1 MHALSAALA
10 HLAIHISN
18 PLFRIAVGPE
28 LAATGGVVAV
38 AVLAFVNGV
47 VGAQHAAPQDCEPYR
62 IRRFLARAAGCA
74 DMNELPEDIRDIIR
88 PFLPGRFARP
98 AAIQAALSK
107 ATRLINERERHARHQ
122 ARAVYAQNDHALAE
136 ARAAH
141 IAGLTE
147 EERALLALRI
157 DAETHAAGERERL
170 VAENTA
176 LSRRINE
183 LEQELAAVRAAEG
196 GG

>member
-1 MHALSAALA
+1 M
-10 HLAIHISN
+10 
-18 PLFRIAVGPE
+18 
-28 LAATGGVVAV
+28 
-38 AVLAFVNGV
+38 
-47 VGAQHAAPQDCEPYR
+47 
-62 IRRFLARAAGCA
+62 
-74 DMNELPEDIRDIIR
+74 
-88 PFLPGRFARP
+88 
-98 AAIQAALSK
+98 
-107 ATRLINERERHARHQ
+107 
-122 ARAVYAQNDHALAE
+122 AE